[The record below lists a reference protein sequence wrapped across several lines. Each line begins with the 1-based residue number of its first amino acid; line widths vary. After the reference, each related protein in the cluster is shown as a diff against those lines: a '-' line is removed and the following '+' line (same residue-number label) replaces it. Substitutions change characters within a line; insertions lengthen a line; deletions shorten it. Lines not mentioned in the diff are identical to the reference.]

1 MVFSRRQIMNDR
13 KRCAHCRRMLAPS
26 RKKNQHY
33 CTQTVCQ
40 RARKALWQRQKMAT
54 DVDYQANQADAYEQW
69 CQQNP
74 DYWQQYRDR
83 HPDYVKRNRQLQTQ
97 RNAKRQQIAK
107 MDARKPFLPL
117 NSGIYY
123 ILSSPLPKI
132 AKKDLNAQKVHIIP
146 AT

>member
-26 RKKNQHY
+26 RQKNQRY
-33 CTQTVCQ
+33 CKQTACQ

-54 DVDYQANQADAYEQW
+54 DVDYQANQADGYEQW
-69 CQQNP
+69 CQRNP
-74 DYWQQYRDR
+74 DYWRQYRDR

-97 RNAKRQQIAK
+97 RNAKRQRIAK
-107 MDARKPFLPL
+107 MDAKKPFLSL
-117 NSGIYY
+117 NSGTYY
-123 ILSSPLPKI
+123 ILSPPVPKI